1 MKVEFNFLN
10 DVSCAILQQKIRDFI
25 EFKKQFFNTKR
36 KLKVQRPT
44 FKKRGH
50 NDSFRLPNQKFNILD
65 GQIQLEKIGK
75 VPFVQD
81 RPIPI
86 DSRFLSVTVTKN
98 SLNQYFAS
106 VLVETTVNELPKT
119 GQTVGVDLGLKS
131 FLVTSDNQEIENPRY
146 FRKSQAQ
153 LKTAQRR
160 LSKKQ
165 KGSNRRKKQKLK
177 VAKIH
182 QKTANQRSHF
192 LHQITNQLINEND
205 VIVIEDLNVKGMIKN
220 HKLAKSISDASFAMF
235 RQQLTYK
242 CDWYGKE
249 LVIADRFYPS
259 SKTCSCCG
267 QVKKTLTLNQ
277 RTYACDNCGLV
288 IDRDY
293 NAALN
298 LKNIAARV
306 KAA

>member
-1 MKVEFNFLN
+1 MFQL
-10 DVSCAILQQKIRDFI
+10 
-25 EFKKQFFNTKR
+25 KQR
-36 KLKVQRPT
+36 Q
-44 FKKRGH
+44 
-50 NDSFRLPNQKFNILD
+50 NI
-65 GQIQLEKIGK
+65 
-75 VPFVQD
+75 
-81 RPIPI
+81 
-86 DSRFLSVTVTKN
+86 
-98 SLNQYFAS
+98 
-106 VLVETTVNELPKT
+106 
-119 GQTVGVDLGLKS
+119 DLGLKS

-205 VIVIEDLNVKGMIKN
+205 VIVIEDLNVKGMVKN
-220 HKLAKSISDASFAMF
+220 RKLAKSISDASFAMF

-249 LVIADRFYPS
+249 LIIADRFYPS

-267 QVKKTLTLNQ
+267 QVKKTLTLSQ

-288 IDRDY
+288 IDRDL
-293 NAALN
+293 NASLN